1 MTMPGTYRC
10 RDAVVKPQVMVR
22 SGLVARAAPTRT
34 ASQAPVPYAFG
45 FTRDST
51 SGRSGAA
58 LRMFSVQQTQR
69 TAGNRAAQR
78 LVQRI
83 EAASISRKPGN
94 VPAHTAESL
103 WVQREAP
110 SPPGAMNNAKADAAA
125 QEAQVSS
132 DASTQAAELDSQG
145 KAASAPLQSQSAAQ
159 STALQGQAAAQG
171 AQLGQQSATQGNA
184 LQNQAGAQGARL
196 SGDSA
201 RTRPHCSRK
210 RAAHRPI
217 CKVMSRPWRPPLG
230 RPRRRPKAHWPPTPR
245 ACRTTLK
252 RAPARCRA
260 NGAPSSR
267 RPAVA

>member
-1 MTMPGTYRC
+1 MVIPGTYRC

-22 SGLVARAAPTRT
+22 SGLVAPSAAMLT
-34 ASQAPVPYAFG
+34 ASRAPVPYAFG
-45 FTRDST
+45 FKSDS
-51 SGRSGAA
+51 SMPGRSGAA
-58 LRMFSVQQTQR
+58 LRMARVQQTQR
-69 TAGNRAAQR
+69 IAGNRAAQR

-83 EAASISRKPGN
+83 DATSINRKPGN
-94 VPAHTAESL
+94 MPAHTAESV

-110 SPPGAMNNAKADAAA
+110 SPPGAVNNAQADAAA

-184 LQNQAGAQGARL
+184 LQHQAGAQGARL

-201 RTRPHCSRK
+201 TRKSTGQYIAWFNSAVN
-210 RAAHRPI
+210 AA
-217 CKVMSRPWRPPLG
+217 
-230 RPRRRPKAHWPPTPR
+230 
-245 ACRTTLK
+245 
-252 RAPARCRA
+252 
-260 NGAPSSR
+260 
-267 RPAVA
+267 